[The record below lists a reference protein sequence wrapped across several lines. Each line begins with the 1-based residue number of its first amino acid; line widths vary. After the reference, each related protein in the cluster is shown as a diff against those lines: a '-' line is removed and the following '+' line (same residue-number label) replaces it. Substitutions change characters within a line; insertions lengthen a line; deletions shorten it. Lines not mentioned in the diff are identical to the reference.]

1 MRRQIIKQGEAVS
14 FAFFNVKI
22 PLDENDWYEIT
33 EHDKVVFTIG
43 RRNRKPIIV
52 KEYPK
57 DIVNRGENTFV
68 IQLTPKETA
77 KLPCLLYQM
86 NLTIDISGLTKEIY
100 TLITQELEV
109 ISK

>member
-22 PLDENDWYEIT
+22 PLNDNEWYKIT
-33 EHDKVVFTIG
+33 EQDNVIFTIG
-43 RRNRKPIIV
+43 RRNRKPLIV

-57 DIVNRGENTFV
+57 DFYMDWGNTFV
-68 IQLTPKETA
+68 IQLTPDETA

-86 NLTIDISGLTKEIY
+86 QLTIDIDGLAKEIY

-109 ISK
+109 VAK